1 MKKVSLILS
10 LVFLL
15 NIAFT
20 NFSQA
25 QTKKPWSPQAKGA
38 IIGGVGGAAA
48 GALIHKRNRVVGG
61 AVGAAAGA
69 GTGYV
74 IGKSIDNKRK
84 ARAAEAARVAA
95 NNRAAA
101 AERQA
106 AAARAERN
114 ALARRQQNASEKNN
128 GLAVGQQQQYP
139 GMASGFA
146 AASIPAMMYA
156 SNGTPMPMNA
166 AYLPNASYG
175 ERSTEYPTS
184 EYRRKSW

>member
-1 MKKVSLILS
+1 MKKVSLLLS
-10 LVFLL
+10 LIFLL

-25 QTKKPWSPQAKGA
+25 QTRKPWSPQAKGA

-101 AERQA
+101 AERRA
-106 AAARAERN
+106 AAARAERS
-114 ALARRQQNASEKNN
+114 AMARRMEASKQNN

-139 GMASGFA
+139 GAASGFA

-156 SNGTPMPMNA
+156 SNGAPMAMNA